1 MVFLLTDSIHTNIVT
16 IPRRTLA
23 TNAVR
28 EIDYRSQGDSHTRPM
43 KRCSREQGFVAAV
56 ANTVSCA
63 AGAKGLLLFR
73 AHTTRSSEGTP
84 SGTIVPFRSRHR
96 ASLTGVHARRDDDG
110 PASGAGPSSRSL
122 LKPDELSAIEKTFEG
137 GITAVQ
143 IVDAFTSRGIKFS
156 EASFRKYVQ
165 QGLLPRS
172 RRVGRKGKHRG
183 SLGVYPSKT
192 VRRINTV
199 KGLMADGYTIEEIQG
214 QFLLYTDLV
223 EGVAENL
230 TELCTKLG
238 ADLDDFDPAE
248 KKEIERELA
257 DTRRDGDR
265 VVARLETLAR
275 RVAAPRTDNL
285 RLAGAAGDA
294 EDLL

>member
-1 MVFLLTDSIHTNIVT
+1 VRSHD
-16 IPRRTLA
+16 RRLRR
-23 TNAVR
+23 VR
-28 EIDYRSQGDSHTRPM
+28 EGIR
-43 KRCSREQGFVAAV
+43 
-56 ANTVSCA
+56 
-63 AGAKGLLLFR
+63 LFR
-73 AHTTRSSEGTP
+73 NHQTGSAEGTP
-84 SGTIVPFRSRHR
+84 SGTIVPFRSRR
-96 ASLTGVHARRDDDG
+96 RSVFGDHARRRDDDA
-110 PASGAGPSSRSL
+110 PTAGAAPSARSL
-122 LKPDELSAIEKTFEG
+122 LKDDELAAIEKTFEQ

-183 SLGVYPSKT
+183 SLGVYPAKT

-199 KGLMADGYTIEEIQG
+199 KELMADGYTIEEIQG

-230 TELCTKLG
+230 TELCTRLANDL
-238 ADLDDFDPAE
+238 ADTDPAH
-248 KKEIERELA
+248 KKELERELA

-265 VVARLETLAR
+265 VVARLETLTR

-285 RLAGAAGDA
+285 RLAGAAGGA

>member
-1 MVFLLTDSIHTNIVT
+1 
-16 IPRRTLA
+16 
-23 TNAVR
+23 VR
-28 EIDYRSQGDSHTRPM
+28 EGNRLFRNHQTQSNEGTRSG
-43 KRCSREQGFVAAV
+43 
-56 ANTVSCA
+56 TVVP
-63 AGAKGLLLFR
+63 FR
-73 AHTTRSSEGTP
+73 AHRRSSLVAG
-84 SGTIVPFRSRHR
+84 
-96 ASLTGVHARRDDDG
+96 HARRDDDA
-110 PASGAGPSSRSL
+110 PTSGAGPASATARAL
-122 LKPDELSAIEKTFEG
+122 LKDDELSAIEKTFEH

-199 KGLMADGYTIEEIQG
+199 KELMADGYTIEEIQG

-230 TELCTKLG
+230 AELCTRLQTDLAG
-238 ADLDDFDPAE
+238 ADPAQ
-248 KKEIERELA
+248 KKELERELA

-265 VVARLETLAR
+265 VVARLETLTR

-285 RLAGAAGDA
+285 RLAGAAGGA